1 MMLEIDC
8 LKMKSD
14 QELQT
19 DVQGIIKREPLLDA
33 AEIGFI
39 AKEGVATLTGM
50 LGCCAKKSGSREC

>member
-1 MMLEIDC
+1 
-8 LKMKSD
+8 MKSD